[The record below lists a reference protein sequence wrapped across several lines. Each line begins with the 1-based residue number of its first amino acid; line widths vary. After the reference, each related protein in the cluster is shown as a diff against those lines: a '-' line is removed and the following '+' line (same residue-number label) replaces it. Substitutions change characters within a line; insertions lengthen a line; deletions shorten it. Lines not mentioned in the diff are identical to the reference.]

1 MKCFFQTAPAIFAA
15 CRFSDG
21 LCRMRGLAAAV
32 LPVLCTAALAAPP
45 PRVATADWSA
55 AETLTAMKLPPLA
68 VGDKRAYGNWVNYP
82 ALPAQTLDSG
92 LRFQPN
98 LERLRQIKPDMF
110 VQSSWFAH
118 LKPLFAAIAPVYE
131 IDFAAAEGTQY
142 TRTVAATRALGRLV
156 NATAAAERLI
166 ADTERRLAQLKP
178 TLAPYRNRPLAVV
191 QFVDARHLRIYGRTS
206 MYQAVL
212 DKLAL
217 KNAWQGESNGWGF
230 ANITLVKLAELPPG
244 TLLLVVKPHPANVR
258 PGLEKSALWQRL
270 PFAQPANRRVLPPS
284 WSYGALPSMQHFA
297 QQLAHALPSEQET
310 SW

>member
-1 MKCFFQTAPAIFAA
+1 MKRF
-15 CRFSDG
+15 FSDG
-21 LCRMRGLAAAV
+21 LKHVRLYCAVLAAC
-32 LPVLCTAALAAPP
+32 LAALPAAHAAP
-45 PRVATADWSA
+45 RIATADWST

-118 LKPLFAAIAPVYE
+118 LKPQFAAIAPVHE
-131 IDFAAAEGTQY
+131 IDFATTEGTQY
-142 TRTVAATRALGRLV
+142 AHTVAATRVLGKLV
-156 NATAAAERLI
+156 NASPAAEQLI
-166 ADTERRLAQLKP
+166 ADTERQLAQRRQ
-178 TLAPYRNRPLAVV
+178 TLAPYRTRPLAIV
-191 QFVDARHLRIYGRTS
+191 QFVDTRHLRIYGRTS

-212 DKLAL
+212 DKLGL
-217 KNAWQGESNGWGF
+217 RNAWQGESNSWGF
-230 ANITLVKLAELPPG
+230 ANITLAKLAELPPN
-244 TLLLVVKPHPANVR
+244 TLLLIVKPHPANVR

-270 PFAQPANRRVLPPS
+270 PFAQAANRRVLPPS

-297 QQLAHALPSEQET
+297 QQLARALPSERET
-310 SW
+310 AW